1 MSASQPVASSVPAR
15 PVLVG
20 LLLLATL
27 PPFVAQAS
35 GSVVGSYTMF
45 NRIERYH
52 VELGVVLP
60 EGERR
65 VLLHS
70 LAEHLTHES
79 RPILLPADGQALGA
93 DQVDVVAESLPD
105 LARLCCELY
114 PSARTARAR
123 LLRGPV
129 DATRTREQ
137 TSELTCPPRR

>member
-1 MSASQPVASSVPAR
+1 MPPR
-15 PVLVG
+15 PVLAV

-65 VLLHS
+65 VLLRS
-70 LAEHLTHES
+70 LAEHLTPES
-79 RPILLPADGQALGA
+79 RPILLPADGHALGA
-93 DQVDVVAESLPD
+93 DQVDVVAETLPD
-105 LARLCCELY
+105 LARLCCDLY
-114 PSARTARAR
+114 PEARAARAR

-137 TSELTCPPRR
+137 ASELMCAPRR

>member
-1 MSASQPVASSVPAR
+1 MLSMPPR
-15 PVLVG
+15 PVLAV
-20 LLLLATL
+20 LLVLATV

-52 VELGVVLP
+52 VELGVALP

-65 VLLHS
+65 GLLRS
-70 LAEHLTHES
+70 LSQHLTRES
-79 RPILLPADGQALGA
+79 RPILLPADGYAMGA

-114 PSARTARAR
+114 PTARAAHAR
-123 LLRGPV
+123 LVRGPV
-129 DATRTREQ
+129 DATHTREQ
-137 TSELTCPPRR
+137 TSELRCPPNR

>member
-1 MSASQPVASSVPAR
+1 MPPR
-15 PVLVG
+15 PVLAV
-20 LLLLATL
+20 LLLLATV

-65 VLLHS
+65 VLLRS
-70 LAEHLTHES
+70 VAEHLGRES
-79 RPILLPADGQALGA
+79 RTMLLPADGYALGA

-114 PSARTARAR
+114 PSARGARAR
-123 LLRGPV
+123 LLRGPA
-129 DATRTREQ
+129 DATHTREQ
-137 TSELTCPPRR
+137 TAELTCPSRP

>member
-1 MSASQPVASSVPAR
+1 MPPR
-15 PVLVG
+15 PVLAV
-20 LLLLATL
+20 LLVLATL

-65 VLLHS
+65 VLLRS
-70 LAEHLTHES
+70 LAQHLTHES
-79 RPILLPADGQALGA
+79 RPILLPADGYAMGA
-93 DQVDVVAESLPD
+93 DQVDVVAETLPA

-114 PSARTARAR
+114 PAARAAHAR
-123 LLRGPV
+123 LVR
-129 DATRTREQ
+129 ATAAGTHPREQ
-137 TSELTCPPRR
+137 TSELTCPPTR

>member
-1 MSASQPVASSVPAR
+1 MPPR
-15 PVLVG
+15 PVLAV

-52 VELGVVLP
+52 VELSVVLP

-65 VLLHS
+65 VLLRS
-70 LAEHLTHES
+70 LAQHLTHES
-79 RPILLPADGQALGA
+79 RPILMPADGYAMGA
-93 DQVDVVAESLPD
+93 DQVDVVAETLPD
-105 LARLCCELY
+105 LTRLCCELY
-114 PSARTARAR
+114 PAAGAAHAR
-123 LLRGPV
+123 LVRGPV
-129 DATRTREQ
+129 DGTHTREQ

>member
-1 MSASQPVASSVPAR
+1 MPPR
-15 PVLVG
+15 PVLAV

-65 VLLHS
+65 VLLRS

-79 RPILLPADGQALGA
+79 RPILLPADGHALGA
-93 DQVDVVAESLPD
+93 DQVDVVAETLPD

-114 PSARTARAR
+114 PRARAARAR
-123 LLRGPV
+123 LQRGPV
-129 DATRTREQ
+129 DGTHSRAQ

>member
-1 MSASQPVASSVPAR
+1 MPPR
-15 PVLVG
+15 PVLAV

-52 VELGVVLP
+52 VELSVVLP

-65 VLLHS
+65 VPLRS
-70 LAEHLTHES
+70 IAPHLTHES
-79 RPILLPADGQALGA
+79 RPILLPADGYALGA
-93 DQVDVVAESLPD
+93 DQVDVVAETLPD

-114 PSARTARAR
+114 PGARAVHAR

-129 DATRTREQ
+129 DVTRTHEQ